1 MSTKRHFK
9 AGFKLP
15 RESLYFS
22 CWRQLYLQGI
32 AWCKMFW
39 VLKFSFFFNVYS
51 SLRLRLLSAC
61 ANRQRLKLALGWAQ
75 NIFMSKNIN
84 SITIIVTLEGIDQKN
99 INKTVWTILRASLS
113 SMASIFPH
121 WKYTIKRS
129 WRKIIKSRHLWLI
142 VQLLNCQFIAGWI
155 KCVLALKPQTLHA
168 LRHQPQS
175 DCRCYL
181 PKLRNCSAE
190 RLSLK
195 FHIGPRNYTSKPN
208 IHFLNNISAADFIS
222 RHTSRLK
229 DFIF

>member
-22 CWRQLYLQGI
+22 CWRQSWYLQGI
-32 AWCKMFW
+32 AWCKTFW

-129 WRKIIKSRHLWLI
+129 WRKINKISSFMINCTIVKLSVYSWL
-142 VQLLNCQFIAGWI
+142 N
-155 KCVLALKPQTLHA
+155 
-168 LRHQPQS
+168 
-175 DCRCYL
+175 
-181 PKLRNCSAE
+181 
-190 RLSLK
+190 
-195 FHIGPRNYTSKPN
+195 
-208 IHFLNNISAADFIS
+208 
-222 RHTSRLK
+222 
-229 DFIF
+229 